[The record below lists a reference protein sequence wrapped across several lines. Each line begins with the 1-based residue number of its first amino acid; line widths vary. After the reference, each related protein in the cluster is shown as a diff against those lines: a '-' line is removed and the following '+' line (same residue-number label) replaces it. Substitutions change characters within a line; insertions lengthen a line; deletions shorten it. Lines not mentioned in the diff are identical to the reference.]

1 MRFLEEVVVDE
12 FLPTYRSLLAA
23 ALRERGLTQQAV
35 ADLLGVSQSAVSKYA
50 KGEVGTRTEIEA
62 DERVTTHVAE
72 VADALADGTL
82 SRVGAL
88 AEAEALVRDLEA
100 PGDVLA
106 DIHAEQ
112 MPELAG
118 ADVDFRGTGEG
129 ALRERE
135 HVLAD
140 LRRGV
145 KFLERASGF
154 ATLIPAVGSNLVE
167 CLPDAE
173 TPEDI
178 AGVPGRI
185 FDVKGRATVPGD
197 PEFGVSEH
205 VASVLLSARDAGRDV
220 RAAINVR
227 YDPDIV
233 GELDAAGYDAVEF
246 DPDAPTDPI
255 REALVDRE
263 DLPATF
269 VCYQTGSYGIE
280 PITYV
285 LGPDADAV
293 VAAVT
298 GLLRD

>member
-1 MRFLEEVVVDE
+1 MRFLEEVVADE

-50 KGEVGTRTEIEA
+50 KGEVGTREEIET
-62 DERVTTHVAE
+62 DERVTAHVAE
-72 VADALADGTL
+72 IADGLADGTL

-118 ADVDFRGTGEG
+118 TDVDFRGTGEG

-145 KFLERASGF
+145 RLLERASGF

-167 CLPDAE
+167 CLADAE
-173 TPEDI
+173 TPEDV

-185 FDVKGRATVPGD
+185 FDVMGRTTVPAD
-197 PEFGVSEH
+197 PEFGVSAH
-205 VASVLLSARDAGRDV
+205 VATVLLAARDAGSDA
-220 RAAINVR
+220 RAAINVA
-227 YDPDIV
+227 YSPGLITALA
-233 GELDAAGYDAVEF
+233 EAGYDPVEF
-246 DPDAPTDPI
+246 PAESESDGVRTVVSDAVADAPET
-255 REALVDRE
+255 RAL
-263 DLPATF
+263 
-269 VCYQTGSYGIE
+269 YQTGGYGVE
-280 PITYV
+280 PIVYV
-285 LGPDADAV
+285 LGDDAPS
-293 VAAVT
+293 VAAAV
-298 GLLRD
+298 REFC